1 MQVEMGM
8 RNFAQLAVALLL
20 FFAGFGVSYAQNP
33 IPAANSKTEHQDEGF
48 YPGWSLGVRFEGS
61 TNSDGSVY
69 DLGTGVGYN
78 FSHHFGVDLGVPYY
92 FVGTPSSVKKKNPG
106 AVSGNGIGN
115 FGADLKWLFPSK
127 TMNYASTVH
136 LGAPTGDTKKGFSN
150 GHATWNWTNHVEHG
164 LGNFTPFIDAGAGNT
179 VADTRYF
186 HRPYMTFG
194 YNAQFEAGTEMDAGP
209 LSLSA
214 SAYDVAPWGN
224 QSLVQPG
231 VSLQSQ
237 RQMRCGGKEHRSQ
250 RVSFEQCHEQW
261 RELGC
266 AIMASTPAW
275 NSSQPRPSISEVDYS
290 HQRPLAAQ
298 HVLVR
303 DKPGRGRGA
312 AAWLPDQVDQGRIY
326 GNPRGERP
334 SNLSV
339 VACGNG
345 YSLTRCLVINNKLAR
360 QQLRE

>member
-33 IPAANSKTEHQDEGF
+33 IPAANSKTEHNDEGF

-224 QSLVQPG
+224 QVLYSRVFRCSPNVKCGAAGKSTDRKGYLSSSVTSGGASLVRDNG
-231 VSLQSQ
+231 
-237 RQMRCGGKEHRSQ
+237 
-250 RVSFEQCHEQW
+250 FN
-261 RELGC
+261 
-266 AIMASTPAW
+266 ASVEFKPAKT
-275 NSSQPRPSISEVDYS
+275 IDLEVDYS
-290 HQRPLAAQ
+290 RS
-298 HVLVR
+298 VLLRLNTFSFGISLDVGAVLR
-303 DKPGRGRGA
+303 RG
-312 AAWLPDQVDQGRIY
+312 
-326 GNPRGERP
+326 
-334 SNLSV
+334 
-339 VACGNG
+339 
-345 YSLTRCLVINNKLAR
+345 SLTK
-360 QQLRE
+360 